1 MITHVFSDCV
11 LVVEFKES
19 QAGNLVKVLVLLLIN
34 HFKFFFAN
42 SVRTHQ
48 LNKVLVVHCFEWA
61 SMVFILAWLHQPNRL
76 CASPR
81 FIILSLSLTSVAV
94 SNVVRV
100 VLFEL
105 VSIDVLLLN
114 EFLLPKSK

>member
-1 MITHVFSDCV
+1 MITHVFSNCV

-19 QAGNLVKVLVLLLIN
+19 QACHLVKVLVFLLIN
-34 HFKFFFAN
+34 HFKLFLADA
-42 SVRTHQ
+42 VRTHQ
-48 LNKVLVVHCFEWA
+48 LNEVFMVHCFEWT
-61 SMVFILAWLHQPNRL
+61 SMVFVLAWLHQSNRL

-81 FIILSLSLTSVAV
+81 FIILSLALTSVAV
-94 SNVVRV
+94 SNVVCI

-114 EFLLPKSK
+114 ELLLPKSK